1 MVLTAPESAMAMK
14 HHSATAENLR
24 AARSAW
30 SPDRMACANSANSP
44 PAHSAPGYQ
53 GEFSRPLVARV
64 VGSAS
69 RGMPGQAQ
77 RNQSEH

>member
-1 MVLTAPESAMAMK
+1 MAMK

-44 PAHSAPGYQ
+44 PAQRPGYQ
-53 GEFSRPLVARV
+53 V
-64 VGSAS
+64 
-69 RGMPGQAQ
+69 
-77 RNQSEH
+77 N